1 MVIGPRLLIFCAGIL
16 FFAVLIRCWMKPKV
30 SIVRVESGFEAAVRK
45 AISLLGG
52 S

>member
-1 MVIGPRLLIFCAGIL
+1 
-16 FFAVLIRCWMKPKV
+16 MKQKV
-30 SIVRVESGFEAAVRK
+30 PIVRVESGFEAAVRK